1 MIKANIEAQIE
12 AKQKIIDNQIR
23 PEIDKLDKI
32 IASIKYAR
40 HKLLDKEAELSWEI
54 KELMDQLEE
63 DEV

>member
-1 MIKANIEAQIE
+1 MLKANIEAQIE
-12 AKQKIIDNQIR
+12 AKQKIIDDQIR

-32 IASIKYAR
+32 ITSIKHAR